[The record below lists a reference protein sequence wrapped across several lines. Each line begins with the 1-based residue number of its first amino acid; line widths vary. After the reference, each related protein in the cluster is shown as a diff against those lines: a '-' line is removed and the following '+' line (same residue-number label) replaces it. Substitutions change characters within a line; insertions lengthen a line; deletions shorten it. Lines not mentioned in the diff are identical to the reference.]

1 MSQSKTVIQG
11 LTPDSNSPASGAGL
25 YSRSSNN
32 ASRGTVVPG
41 MENIAPSDKVQ
52 ESAIGNAQQAARR
65 AAQTSR
71 PVVGF
76 LYSVSRTPMGE
87 YWPLLMGR
95 NTIGQGAD
103 CDIQLAEGT
112 VSRNHAMIAT
122 RPLKSGI
129 AIAIT
134 DAQSTNGTMIN
145 GEMIGFSA
153 EECHNGDIITIG
165 NNYELLLIVIDSV
178 KLGLHTADGFIPVNT
193 GANNEDEDEGEDYDD
208 IPFGPYS
215 GPSQWSNG
223 GNSGQGGTVGLDGSM
238 SGNNHGGTVPI

>member
-1 MSQSKTVIQG
+1 MSQTKTVIQG
-11 LTPDSNSPASGAGL
+11 LTPESNSSTPGTGL
-25 YSRSSNN
+25 YSRNSN

-41 MENIAPSDKVQ
+41 MENIGMADKASEVAAN
-52 ESAIGNAQQAARR
+52 SAQQAARR
-65 AAQTSR
+65 PTQTSR

-95 NTIGQGAD
+95 NTIGQGPD

-165 NNYELLLIVIDSV
+165 NNYELLLIVIDST
-178 KLGLHTADGFIPVNT
+178 KLGLHVAEGFIPVET
-193 GANNEDEDEGEDYDD
+193 GGNDNDEEDGEDYDD

-215 GPSQWSNG
+215 GPSQWSGG
-223 GNSGQGGTVGLDGSM
+223 GNSNQGGTVGLDGSM
-238 SGNNHGGTVPI
+238 SGNSHGGTVPI